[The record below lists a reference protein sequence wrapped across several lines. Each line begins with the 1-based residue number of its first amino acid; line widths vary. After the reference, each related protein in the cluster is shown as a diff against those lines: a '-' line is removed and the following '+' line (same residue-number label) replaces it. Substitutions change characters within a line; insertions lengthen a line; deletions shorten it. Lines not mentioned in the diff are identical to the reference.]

1 MSKSRQ
7 LYIGAKD
14 HDSRVYLSPYVNAA
28 AAEGGVSCCVDY
40 ARDAA
45 AIRARLDQDVT
56 IWIDGFDAL
65 AIELSQE
72 PLRHRARVIC
82 RIRGAELLDADA
94 DACRW
99 EFFDDL
105 VVSNK
110 TTEAMLFERFD
121 RIESMTRVTALLPAT
136 AIPAVNVARKQR
148 TGRVAFI
155 GPLRYDNNAILLI
168 QIAALLKRRQA
179 NTRIVVAGEFE
190 STALQ
195 LFFETQIQA
204 LELAGQFEFGT
215 LPENLTAWLADKDA
229 LIATAGSPQCEATIL
244 QAMALGVQPVVNL
257 YFGAEQTF
265 PTAAL
270 YAAAEQA
277 AEMLCQAPW
286 QPLMWR
292 KLASDKHDVAKHLA
306 DFDALIGD
314 CAQPEAPR
322 VSILLPT
329 YNRAKLLKRT
339 LKRLAQQ
346 TYRNLEIVVV
356 NDCSTDDTDAI
367 MQQVAKQMPQ
377 VQYVRNESNQ
387 GNAGAMATAARAA
400 TGEYVLVFSDDDD
413 LADDAVE
420 KFVECRQRKA
430 VDLIYCNL
438 AITDTDGH
446 SRGEWSY
453 RNYYANRDLLRDLLF
468 ADGNK
473 IPEVFFCRRE
483 LYSKIYEETYSRRF
497 LNTYYLPHLR
507 RIKMLHLPEPLY
519 RYAVH
524 AGSTFSS
531 ARGLFDRSKSTQN
544 YVNAMMLMYS
554 PLSVID
560 VAADAPL
567 PTQIGQAFFGVAC
580 ALLEHG
586 RRKFTGT
593 MYTGAEYHE
602 ADHLWYVYFY
612 NAYHWLIQARKYLG
626 EFEEY
631 DALMSEIAERC
642 DPAEFDPPTHA
653 CLPAIYR
660 ELPWF
665 AHKCFNNV
673 SDFVVLDIATLGRCE
688 WLPEG
693 ETEVYR
699 AGKVRLSVRN
709 HRCDS
714 MAQLEQVMSENVI
727 SVVNIDDA
735 TLLEPLL
742 RLLIEQHRFAVQV
755 MNFTAVRV
763 PELETIK
770 NLYNCGEAVQPTV
783 PDYLRLITKLTTLS
797 SYADTTVTAAV

>member
-1 MSKSRQ
+1 MSKGRQ
-7 LYIGAKD
+7 FHVFAKD

-28 AAEGGVSCCVDY
+28 AAEGRLDCRVDF
-40 ARDAA
+40 ARDAD
-45 AIRARLDQDVT
+45 AIRALLDQDVT
-56 IWIDGFDAL
+56 IWIDGFDTSAV
-65 AIELSQE
+65 ELSQQ
-72 PLRHRARVIC
+72 PILHRARVIC
-82 RIRGAELLDADA
+82 RIRGAEILDTDA
-94 DACRW
+94 DACKW

-105 VVSNK
+105 VISNRA
-110 TTEAMLFERFD
+110 TDAMLFERFD
-121 RIESMTRVTALLPAT
+121 RIESMTRVTALPPAA
-136 AIPAVNVARKQR
+136 AIPTVNVARKQR
-148 TGRVAFI
+148 TGRVAFV
-155 GPLRYDNNAILLI
+155 GPLRHDNNATLLI
-168 QIAALLKRRQA
+168 QIAAMLRRRSA
-179 NTRIVVAGEFE
+179 GTKITVAGEFE

-204 LELAGQFEFGT
+204 LELAAQLEFET
-215 LPENLTAWLADKDA
+215 APDNLTTWLADKDA
-229 LIATAGSPQCEATIL
+229 LIATAGTPQCEATML

-265 PTAAL
+265 PEAVL
-270 YAAAEQA
+270 FAAADHA
-277 AEMLCQAPW
+277 AEMLCHAPW
-286 QPLMWR
+286 QPQTWR
-292 KLASDKHDVAKHLA
+292 KLASEKHDVARHLA
-306 DFDALIGD
+306 GFCELIGE
-314 CAQPEAPR
+314 CARPEAPK

-329 YNRAKLLKRT
+329 YNRSRLLQKT
-339 LKRLAQQ
+339 LTRLAQQ

-356 NDCSTDDTDAI
+356 NDCSPDDTDPV
-367 MQQVAKQMPQ
+367 MQQVSQQMPQ
-377 VQYVRNESNQ
+377 VRYVRNETNQ
-387 GNAGAMATAARAA
+387 GNAGAMATAARHAD
-400 TGEYVLVFSDDDD
+400 GEYVLVFSDDDD

-420 KFVECRQRKA
+420 KFVEWRQRKA
-430 VDLIYCNL
+430 VDLIYCDL

-446 SRGEWSY
+446 ARGEWTY
-453 RNYYANRDLLRDLLF
+453 RNYYANRDLQRDLLF

-483 LYSKIYEETYSRRF
+483 LYAKIYEETYSRRF

-507 RIKMLHLPEPLY
+507 RIKMIHLPEPLY

-531 ARGLFDRSKSTQN
+531 TRGLFDRSKSTQN

-567 PTQIGQAFFGVAC
+567 PTQVGQAFFGVAC

-593 MYTGAEYHE
+593 MYTGAEYDE
-602 ADHLWYVYFY
+602 ADHLWYAYFY
-612 NAYHWLIQARKYLG
+612 NAYHWLQQARKYLG
-626 EFEEY
+626 AFEEY
-631 DALMSEIAERC
+631 DTMMHKITERC
-642 DPAEFDPPTHA
+642 NPAEFDPPEHA
-653 CLPAIYR
+653 CLPPIYQ

-665 AHKCFNNV
+665 ANKCFNNV
-673 SDFVVLDIATLGRCE
+673 SDFVVLDIATLGKCA

-693 ETEVYR
+693 ETEIHR
-699 AGKVRLSVRN
+699 AGKIRLNVRN

-714 MAQLEQVMSENVI
+714 IVHLEQVLSENVI

-742 RLLIEQHRFAVQV
+742 RSLIEQHRFAVQV

-770 NLYNCGEAVQPTV
+770 NLYNCRAPQSLT
-783 PDYLRLITKLTTLS
+783 DYLRLVTELTTLS